1 MKPDQVPSLY
11 DRLGGVYNIA
21 TVIDDLI
28 DRVMTDARLNKNPAV
43 DEAHHRVSP
52 AGFKFLVTEMV
63 CWAGGG
69 PQQYSGRPMGDSHRH
84 LAITEDE
91 WAAFM
96 DDLHVTLAKFQVPSA
111 EETELVAIVEN
122 TRDAIVTV
130 PSLQSGPANPVA
142 SRLSEKDQTDAS
154 RVSASRTPASRPR
167 RSGASQ
173 DQG

>member
-1 MKPDQVPSLY
+1 MQPDQVPSLY

-28 DRVMTDARLNKNPAV
+28 DQVMADPRLNKNPAV

-96 DDLHVTLAKFQVPSA
+96 DDLHLTVAKFQVPPA
-111 EETELVAIVEN
+111 EETELVAIVET

-130 PSLQSGPANPVA
+130 PPLQSGPPNP
-142 SRLSEKDQTDAS
+142 
-154 RVSASRTPASRPR
+154 
-167 RSGASQ
+167 
-173 DQG
+173 